1 MKPFLKAVLSIALAI
16 SLSSCAGTDPKAEKT
31 VDEILAEKSLK
42 IVEQVDKLINFN
54 IHGWEYVNTRNVVL
68 IDGPSKKYLVEL
80 NVPCRNLD
88 YAQAIAFTSFGRVVS
103 KNEKLI
109 VTDGPGHAESCFMKA
124 FYRLEKIK

>member
-1 MKPFLKAVLSIALAI
+1 MILLLRTLLVSGLVLT
-16 SLSSCAGTDPKAEKT
+16 LSTCAGTSPKTEKS
-31 VDEILAEKSLK
+31 VDEILTEKNLK
-42 IVEQVDKLINFN
+42 IVEEVDKLINFN
-54 IHGWEYVNTRNVVL
+54 IHGWEYVNIRNVVL

-80 NVPCRNLD
+80 NGPCRNLD

-109 VTDGPGHAESCFMKA
+109 VRDGPGHAESCFMKA